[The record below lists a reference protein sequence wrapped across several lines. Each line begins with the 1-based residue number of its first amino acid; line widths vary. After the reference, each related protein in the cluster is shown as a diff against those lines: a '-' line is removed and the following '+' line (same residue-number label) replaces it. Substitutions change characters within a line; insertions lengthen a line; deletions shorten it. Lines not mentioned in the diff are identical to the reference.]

1 MPTRLDNS
9 AVTTSLEALPGW
21 IGDADRIRLE
31 ILVDGD
37 EAAAVVDEVM
47 REANAIDHHP
57 VVEPG
62 PGSVTFT
69 VWTHSA
75 GGVTELDIDLARR
88 ISAILRAAGIA
99 F

>member
-1 MPTRLDNS
+1 MPVRLDNS

-37 EAAAVVDEVM
+37 EATALVDEVM
-47 REANAIDHHP
+47 READAMDHHP
-57 VVEPG
+57 VVEHG
-62 PGSVTFT
+62 PGSTIFT

-75 GGVTELDIDLARR
+75 GGVTELDVELARR
-88 ISAILRAAGIA
+88 ISSILRSAGVS

>member
-9 AVTTSLEALPGW
+9 AVATSLEALPGW

-31 ILVDGD
+31 ILVDGE
-37 EAAAVVDEVM
+37 EATAVVDEVM
-47 REANAIDHHP
+47 RAADEMDHHP
-57 VVEPG
+57 VVEHG
-62 PGSVTFT
+62 PGSTTFT

-75 GGVTELDIDLARR
+75 GGVTELDMELARR
-88 ISAILRAAGIA
+88 ISAILRSAGIT